1 MSETCKL
8 LFVYGTLLRCD
19 SGATGREQ
27 RARLGLEADWGGHAR
42 TAGLLYDLGRYP
54 GLVVS
59 AQPGAEVHGEI
70 FELAAPEHS
79 LCWLDAYEGIVPGQP
94 THSEYQRVLRPIVR
108 ADGDPASAWVYVY
121 RNSVERAVLI
131 PEGRWIDPV

>member
-8 LFVYGTLLRCD
+8 LFVYGTLLRGD
-19 SGATGREQ
+19 RGSSGRGQ
-27 RARLGLEADWGGHAR
+27 RARLAREAEWRGRAR

-70 FELAAPEHS
+70 FELADPEHT
-79 LCWLDAYEGIVPGQP
+79 LRWLDAYEGIVPGQP
-94 THSEYQRVLRPIVR
+94 SCGEYQRVLRPIAR
-108 ADGDPASAWVYVY
+108 AEGDPTVAWVYVY
-121 RNSVERAVLI
+121 RNSVAGAVLI
-131 PEGRWIDPV
+131 PDGRWITAG

>member
-8 LFVYGTLLRCD
+8 LFVYGTLLRSD

-27 RARLGLEADWGGHAR
+27 RARLELDADWRGRAR

-70 FELAAPEHS
+70 FELADPAHT
-79 LCWLDAYEGIVPGQP
+79 LRWLDAYEGIVPGP
-94 THSEYQRVLRPIVR
+94 VRSLTIGVISSATSERIAIWAPSYSSR
-108 ADGDPASAWVYVY
+108 AAAMTASM
-121 RNSVERAVLI
+121 
-131 PEGRWIDPV
+131 GG